1 MALSLDDINKPKHT
15 KSKKNKSTE
24 HNRPWESSSAK
35 AKKEVEIETQNE
47 EDTDYLAFI
56 STDEYPEM
64 KRILNTA
71 MNKLQKKSYWLS
83 RFTFKNSWIE
93 RIETQPK
100 IKIPLPSFLTRK
112 T

>member
-15 KSKKNKSTE
+15 KSKKNKTTE
-24 HNRPWESSSAK
+24 HNRPWESTNVKVKNKPEA
-35 AKKEVEIETQNE
+35 VLDIEN
-47 EDTDYLAFI
+47 TDYLAFI
-56 STDEYPEM
+56 SAEEYPELN
-64 KRILNTA
+64 RILNSA
-71 MNKLQKKSYWLS
+71 MNKLQKNSYWLS
-83 RFTFKNSWIE
+83 RFTFKNSWLG